1 MDYRSD
7 DVYDAIRDSA
17 VETDAAVMY
26 LKRRSLTLED
36 IYLAGQ
42 QPTQAQTAQVAQAE
56 TRR

>member
-1 MDYRSD
+1 
-7 DVYDAIRDSA
+7 VVFDAIRDSA

-42 QPTQAQTAQVAQAE
+42 QPAQAAHSE
-56 TRR
+56 ASK